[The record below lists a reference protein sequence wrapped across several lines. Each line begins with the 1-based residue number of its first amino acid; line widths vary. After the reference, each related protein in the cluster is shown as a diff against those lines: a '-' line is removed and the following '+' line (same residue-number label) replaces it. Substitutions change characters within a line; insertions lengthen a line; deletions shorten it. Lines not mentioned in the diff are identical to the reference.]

1 MSSASP
7 SGEIDISSDARYAAS
22 RRVTLISVAWNL
34 MLTVAQVVIGITGH
48 SQALVADGMHTLSDF
63 ITDFMVLFA
72 LKHGRK
78 DADEEHP
85 YGHARFET
93 AVTMILGIMLVV
105 VGAGIAINAGIR
117 LSTAQ
122 TFVVPSPATLLIAVM
137 TLGAKE
143 GLYRYTITIA
153 NRYGSNMLRA
163 NAWHHRSDALSSLI
177 VATGIGG
184 SLLGFGYLDSVAAII
199 VALMVA
205 KVGIDLA
212 WQSLRELVDT
222 GLSRDDLES
231 IRQAILSISGVK
243 ALHLLR
249 TRRVGGQAL
258 ADVHIIVDDHVSVSE
273 GHQISEAVRMR
284 LISEIAPLAD
294 VMVHIDTEE
303 DVDGP
308 SCIDLPLRDEVEMR
322 LKNYFREIPEARQI
336 EHTTLHYLHGRI
348 DIELLLPLTVVSDVA
363 RARQL
368 ARQFAAAARA
378 DKDIGIVKV
387 NFHSALK

>member
-1 MSSASP
+1 MSSTPSP
-7 SGEIDISSDARYAAS
+7 GDIDISSDARYSAS
-22 RRVTLISVAWNL
+22 RRVTLVSVAWNL
-34 MLTVAQVVIGITGH
+34 LLTVAQIIIGITGH

-72 LKHGRK
+72 LKHARK

-117 LSTAQ
+117 LTTAQ
-122 TFVVPSPATLLIAVM
+122 TFVVPSPMTLLIAVI
-137 TLGAKE
+137 TLVAKE
-143 GLYRYTITIA
+143 ALYRYTMSVA

-177 VATGIGG
+177 VAAGIGG
-184 SLLGFGYLDSVAAII
+184 SLLGFAYLDSAAALV

-222 GLSRDDLES
+222 GLSHDDLES

-273 GHQISEAVRMR
+273 GHQISEAVRTR

-308 SCIDLPLRDEVEMR
+308 SCADLPLRDEVERR
-322 LKNYFREIPEARQI
+322 LENYFRDIPEARQI
-336 EHTTLHYLHGRI
+336 EHTTLHYLNGRI
-348 DIELLLPLTVVSDVA
+348 DIELRLPLALAADA
-363 RARQL
+363 MRARQL
-368 ARQFAAAARA
+368 ARQFADAAK
-378 DKDIGIVKV
+378 DDQDIGKVEV
-387 NFHSALK
+387 NFH